1 MKICIIGYSGA
12 GKSTLADI
20 LGKKYSLPV
29 LHMDATFWYGDWQC
43 RTREEQTQIV
53 ENFLNDNPDGWII
66 DGNYAKICL
75 ERFSQC
81 DAVYF
86 LNYNRLVC
94 LKQAIKRY
102 KKYKGCVRPDCP
114 CLEKLDAEFIF
125 WLLIKD
131 RTRKRRQIF
140 KRLLSL
146 SAGQKY
152 IFKNR
157 SQLEKHLNLL

>member
-1 MKICIIGYSGA
+1 MKICIIGFSGA

-20 LGKKYSLPV
+20 LGEKYSLPV
-29 LHMDATFWYGDWQC
+29 LHLDATFWYGDWES

-53 ENFLNDNPDGWII
+53 ERFLNNHVDGWII
-66 DGNYAKICL
+66 EGNYAKICS

-81 DAVYF
+81 DIVYF
-86 LNYNRLVC
+86 LNYNRFFC
-94 LKQAIKRY
+94 FKQAIKRY
-102 KKYKGCVRPDCP
+102 KKYKGTVRPDCP
-114 CLEKLDAEFIF
+114 CPEKFDAEFIY
-125 WLLIKD
+125 WLLIKG

-146 SAGQKY
+146 TTGRKY

-157 SQLEKHLNLL
+157 RQLEKHLNSL